1 MESKDEDYW
10 NDSTNKSF
18 NFDEDDVAVLEVPS
32 GNGSSNNKRSLFGED
47 TPSEVAYGNAQTELP
62 LHMVISDENLELI
75 LQEQSRNEM
84 TIPKGITLEEEVK
97 LLRKKIQEFRY
108 APSTVSVLRK
118 LILGQP
124 CSLEMFRS
132 MSEKEQL
139 LDQAIA
145 SGSGNAI
152 LKVLLFLDRT
162 LKKKLFYSLL
172 QMRPEAVHHYVNYL
186 ALRLKVTECTDL
198 LVFLGR
204 HHEASLLQFSIFVC
218 STSNV
223 EFKRQRLKKIYGD
236 YFSQPGSNS
245 FYAQLVANYINLLEY
260 QSSELHATGGSKAAV
275 EIQDKS
281 VLETLHYVCGK
292 YKWGDTSLQTNDNP
306 FKLAEN
312 HQISQ
317 AQFEWIALNERAKQ
331 QAWLDFDHIFEK
343 KAWLNLK
350 QKSFKLNIPIDR
362 TILRLHALHAPEPV
376 INTFLAKVEDPQ
388 RRLALAR
395 RVNSKHGTIDA
406 MVLLKDRAELEV
418 YRSTLESGTEERLY
432 AENALKSL
440 NNTWKSDAMKLIK

>member
-1 MESKDEDYW
+1 MESKDDDYW

-18 NFDEDDVAVLEVPS
+18 NFDEEDVAVLEIPS
-32 GNGSSNNKRSLFGED
+32 HSSTNKRSLFGED
-47 TPSEVAYGNAQTELP
+47 TSSELAYGSAHTELP
-62 LHMVISDENLELI
+62 LHMIISDENLELV
-75 LQEQSRNEM
+75 LQEQSRHMM
-84 TIPKGITLEEEVK
+84 TIPKGISLEDEVK
-97 LLRKKIQEFRY
+97 LLRRKIQEFNY
-108 APSTVSVLRK
+108 APSTDSVLRK

-132 MSEKEQL
+132 MCEKEQL

-152 LKVLLFLDRT
+152 LRVVLFLDRT

-172 QMRPEAVHHYVNYL
+172 QTRNEAVAHYMNYL

-223 EFKRQRLKKIYGD
+223 EFKKQRLKKIYSD
-236 YFSQPGSNS
+236 YFSQPGTNT
-245 FYAQLVANYINLLEY
+245 FYAQLVVNYMNLLEY
-260 QSSELHATGGSKAAV
+260 QTNELHATGASGRAV
-275 EIQDKS
+275 AIQDKS

-292 YKWGDTSLQTNDNP
+292 YKWGDTALQTNDNP

-312 HQISQ
+312 HQVSQ

-331 QAWLDFDHIFEK
+331 QAWLDFDHIFER

-350 QKSFKLNIPIDR
+350 QKSFKLNIPVDR
-362 TILRLHALHAPEPV
+362 SILRLHALHAPDPV
-376 INTFLAKVEDPQ
+376 LSTFLAKVEDPQ

-395 RVNSKHGTIDA
+395 KVQCKHGIVDA
-406 MVLLKDRAELEV
+406 LVSLKDRPELEE
-418 YRSTLESGTEERLY
+418 YRGTLESGTEERLY

-440 NNTWKSDAMKLIK
+440 NNKWKSDAMKLIK